1 MRISEALKLIFPRL
15 SALGFDIEQK
25 PLRRKP
31 VRYDYQLKIP
41 SPCLLH
47 NDNMNLFFSVY
58 QDDMYECRCMVY
70 PHVLIYPYQLGVN
83 AEPNK
88 YYLQID
94 KTPAHL
100 LKDGTDANYVFA
112 EGRESTQSDIPGIL
126 VEYID
131 IDKLAQLAEAVLKEV
146 ASIEQ
151 MLSLDSIKSAEDALS
166 QVLNQE

>member
-1 MRISEALKLIFPRL
+1 MRISEAINLIFPRL
-15 SALGFDIEQK
+15 SALGFAVDQK

-47 NDNMNLFFSVY
+47 NNNLNLFLSVY

-70 PHVLIYPYQLGVN
+70 PHVFKYPDINV
-83 AEPNK
+83 EPNK

-100 LKDGTDANYVFA
+100 LKDGTDADYVFD
-112 EGRESTQSDIPGIL
+112 EGMKSTQSDIPGIL
-126 VEYID
+126 VDYID

-151 MLSLDSIKSAEDALS
+151 MLSLDSIKSAEDTLS

>member
-1 MRISEALKLIFPRL
+1 MRISEAINLIFPRI
-15 SALGFDIEQK
+15 SALGFDVAQK
-25 PLRRKP
+25 PLRHKP

-47 NDNMNLFFSVY
+47 NNDLNQFFSVY

-70 PHVLIYPYQLGVN
+70 PHVIKYPDINVK
-83 AEPNK
+83 PSK

-100 LKDGTDANYVFA
+100 LKDGTDANYVFD
-112 EGRESTQSDIPGIL
+112 EGRKSTQSDIPGIL
-126 VEYID
+126 VDYID
-131 IDKLAQLAEAVLKEV
+131 IDKLAQLAETVLKEV

-151 MLSLDSIKSAEDALS
+151 MLSLDSIKSAEDTLS